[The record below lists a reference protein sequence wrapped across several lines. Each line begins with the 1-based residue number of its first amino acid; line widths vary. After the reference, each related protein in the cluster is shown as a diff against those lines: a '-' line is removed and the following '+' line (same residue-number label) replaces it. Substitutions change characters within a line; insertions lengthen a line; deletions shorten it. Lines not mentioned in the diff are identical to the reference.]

1 MAVSDPGVAMSDQG
15 PARLLLGLKTSP
27 LSPARGLAWAAGET
41 RPAGPRG
48 PPDNNNHEE
57 NDNNNCGDNNS
68 TDDHHHNNNNK
79 GNSHVEEEEEDEEDD
94 EDKEVDMATTAATTA
109 TTTTTT
115 TSSSNSSSGR
125 RIRMRVGSG
134 DDTGPLLATIE
145 GKDVE
150 YEVRQKRLWV
160 GRTSSSG
167 DEGGAHVT
175 VGRSSFVSRRHLEM
189 AFVHPHFFLRCLGKN
204 GVFVDGVF
212 QRRGAAPLQLPAS
225 CILRFPSTNI
235 RLTFTSLCGSPEPRL
250 EAGGGQQPDSTVN
263 SADASTTPAV
273 MVAAPAGSAPA
284 AVTAAAASLDSD
296 LRGAHSPPPQ
306 RQFLHPMSAAAS
318 ISPLKLHIPDPSPDW
333 ASPMPSPT
341 GTISAANSCPSSPRG
356 AGSSGYRL
364 VRGFAPDLQLVA
376 EYAARAVSEREQERG
391 ERDGAQADS
400 PKDGSKPP
408 YSYAQLIIQAITSAS
423 DKQLTLSG
431 IYAHITHNYPFYRMS
446 DKGWQNSIRHNLS
459 LNRYFVKV
467 PRSQEEPGKGSF
479 WRIDPTCQAKLTE
492 QAFKKR
498 RQRGASCFRTPFG
511 LLSSRS
517 APASPSHS
525 GLLSQPPSG
534 LQTPESLSREGSPAP
549 LEGPEPPL
557 APGNPK
563 PLPAPRNDVR
573 YTQSAPGSPV
583 SSHPVI
589 FTAQHPLPG
598 TFIRPIAYSIAQPL
612 SHSQHALGLPAH
624 LNQGSGHSQHA
635 VLSGYFAA
643 GPDGPSP
650 YGGYSVLRQTLEE
663 RKEEEEEE
671 LRPLRPPVLS
681 AVTSVIQTAG
691 PNPPCAPPHGSVWLG
706 APSAASSYHHQQQ
719 QQQHHQQQQ
728 QQQHHAENGFHSA
741 TALQP
746 QRAANPLQLLATQ
759 AGKRLVH
766 DGDGGQDAGEPDA
779 KRHYPDAQQHQQQ
792 QHQQQQQQYGEAGVA
807 PASPPLSPAA
817 SQSPVEEE

>member
-27 LSPARGLAWAAGET
+27 LSPARGLAWGVGDA

-48 PPDNNNHEE
+48 PADNNNHEE
-57 NDNNNCGDNNS
+57 NNNNCGDNNS

-115 TSSSNSSSGR
+115 SSSSSSGR

-150 YEVRQKRLWV
+150 YE
-160 GRTSSSG
+160 
-167 DEGGAHVT
+167 
-175 VGRSSFVSRRHLEM
+175 
-189 AFVHPHFFLRCLGKN
+189 N

-250 EAGGGQQPDSTVN
+250 EAGGGQQPDST
-263 SADASTTPAV
+263 
-273 MVAAPAGSAPA
+273 
-284 AVTAAAASLDSD
+284 
-296 LRGAHSPPPQ
+296 

-650 YGGYSVLRQTLEE
+650 YGGGYSVLRQTLEE
-663 RKEEEEEE
+663 RKEEEEEGE
-671 LRPLRPPVLS
+671 SSDSWRPPPTPV
-681 AVTSVIQTAG
+681 VH
-691 PNPPCAPPHGSVWLG
+691 HG
-706 APSAASSYHHQQQ
+706 AAAASSSSPVRFPSQEPPIRCSCWRRRP
-719 QQQHHQQQQ
+719 
-728 QQQHHAENGFHSA
+728 ARGWCTTE
-741 TALQP
+741 TAG
-746 QRAANPLQLLATQ
+746 RM
-759 AGKRLVH
+759 
-766 DGDGGQDAGEPDA
+766 
-779 KRHYPDAQQHQQQ
+779 
-792 QHQQQQQQYGEAGVA
+792 
-807 PASPPLSPAA
+807 PASPTPSATTLTLNS
-817 SQSPVEEE
+817 SSSSSTSSSSS